1 MFNITQYPNKAKVYI
16 GPSFEAAQAYLK
28 EIATR
33 SINGGFKIELT
44 DTFLTVYGE
53 METVF
58 SIEAE

>member
-16 GPSFEAAQAYLK
+16 GPSFEAAQTYLK

-44 DTFLTVYGE
+44 DTFLTVYG
-53 METVF
+53 
-58 SIEAE
+58 